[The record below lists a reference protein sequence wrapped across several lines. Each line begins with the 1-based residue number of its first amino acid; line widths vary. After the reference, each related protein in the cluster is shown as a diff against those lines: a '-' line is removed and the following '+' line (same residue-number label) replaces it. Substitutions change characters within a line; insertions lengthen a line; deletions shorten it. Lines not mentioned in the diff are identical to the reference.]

1 MLTFANQPVGQLIDQ
16 ASITVTHSLAAMT
29 HPLFTKHE
37 ATLNQALA
45 AIATR
50 GYWSPF
56 PEMPSPKVYG
66 ETANSD
72 GEAAFKAHLNRTFD
86 LNQPTTG
93 ETVGN
98 ERSPFGL
105 TLGIRYPR
113 ADVDALLAAS
123 AAAQSQWRAA
133 GPDAWAGVSL
143 EILTRLNKAS
153 FEIGYSVMHTTGQ
166 AFMMAFQAGGPHAQD
181 RALEAVAYAW
191 DELRRIP
198 ADAYWEKPQGKNPPL
213 AMHKRFTV
221 VPRGTG
227 LVLGCCTFPTWNGY
241 PGMFADLATGNTVI
255 VKPHPGAIL
264 PLAITVRI
272 AREVLREAGFDPNV
286 VTLLATDANDGP
298 LVQDLALRPEIKLID
313 FTGSTQNGNWLERHA
328 HQAQVYTEKAGVN
341 QIVIDS
347 VDNLKAV
354 AGNIAFS
361 LALYSGQMCTAPQ
374 NIYVPRDGIRTS
386 EGQISFD
393 DVAKTLAAAVEK
405 LVSDPARAVELTGA
419 IQNDGVMARI
429 ADARQLGEVL
439 TDSQSLAHPAFP
451 DAHVRSPL
459 MLKMDVR
466 TDAAK
471 FTQEWFGP
479 ISFVIA
485 TDSTAQS
492 LDLAGSIAAEHGALT
507 FSVYSTDDAVVD
519 AAYDAAIRGGV
530 ALSIN
535 LTGSVFVN
543 QTAAY
548 SDFHGTGA
556 NPAAN
561 SALSDAAYVANRFRV
576 VQSRV
581 HVAPKAAP
589 ATAGQTA

>member
-1 MLTFANQPVGQLIDQ
+1 
-16 ASITVTHSLAAMT
+16 MT

-37 ATLNQALA
+37 DTLKHALA
-45 AIATR
+45 AIESR

-56 PEMPSPKVYG
+56 VEMPSPKVYG
-66 ETANSD
+66 ESANAD
-72 GEAAFKAHLNRTFD
+72 GEAAFKSHLDKTFALD
-86 LNQPTTG
+86 QPAAG
-93 ETVGN
+93 ETVGA
-98 ERSPFGL
+98 ERSPYGIA
-105 TLGIRYPR
+105 LGVRYPKSTP
-113 ADVDALLAAS
+113 DALIAAA
-123 AAAQSQWRAA
+123 AAAQPAWRKA
-133 GPDAWAGVSL
+133 GPTAWIGVCM
-143 EILTRLNKAS
+143 EILARLNRAS
-153 FEIGYSVMHTTGQ
+153 FEIAYSVMHTTGQ

-198 ADAYWEKPQGKNPPL
+198 ADAHWEKPQGKNPPL
-213 AMHKRFTV
+213 AMHKRYTI

-241 PGMFADLATGNTVI
+241 PGLFADLATGNTVI

-272 AREVLREAGFDPNV
+272 VRDVLRDAGFDPNV
-286 VTLLATDANDGP
+286 VTLLATEPNDGA

-313 FTGSTQNGNWLERHA
+313 FTGSTQNGTWLERHA

-347 VDNLKAV
+347 VDDLKA
-354 AGNIAFS
+354 AAKNIAFS
-361 LALYSGQMCTAPQ
+361 LSLYSGQMCTAPQ
-374 NIYVPRDGIRTS
+374 NIYVPRGGIRTAD
-386 EGQISFD
+386 GHASFD
-393 DVAKTLAAAVEK
+393 EVAQAIAVAVQK
-405 LVSDPARAVELTGA
+405 LTGDPARSVELIGA
-419 IQNDGVMARI
+419 IQNDGVTARI
-429 ADARQLGEVL
+429 DDARKLGRVL
-439 TDSQSLAHPAFP
+439 ADSLALQHPAFP
-451 DAHVRSPL
+451 DAR
-459 MLKMDVR
+459 VR
-466 TDAAK
+466 TPLILQLDAADREK

-492 LDLAGSIAAEHGALT
+492 LDLAGAIAAEHGALT
-507 FSVYSTDDAVVD
+507 LSAYSTDDAVID
-519 AAYDAAIRGGV
+519 AAHDAAVRGGV

-535 LTGSVFVN
+535 LTGGVFVN
-543 QTAAY
+543 QSAAF

-561 SALSDAAYVANRFRV
+561 AALADSAFVANRFRV

-589 ATAGQTA
+589 AEAGQTA

>member
-1 MLTFANQPVGQLIDQ
+1 
-16 ASITVTHSLAAMT
+16 MT

-37 ATLNQALA
+37 DTLKHALA
-45 AIATR
+45 AIESR

-56 PEMPSPKVYG
+56 VEMPSPKVYG
-66 ETANSD
+66 ESANAD
-72 GEAAFKAHLNRTFD
+72 GEAAFKSHLDKTFALD
-86 LNQPTTG
+86 QPAAG
-93 ETVGN
+93 ETVGA
-98 ERSPFGL
+98 ERSPYGIGL
-105 TLGIRYPR
+105 GVRYPKSTP
-113 ADVDALLAAS
+113 DALIAAA
-123 AAAQSQWRAA
+123 AAAQPAWRKA
-133 GPDAWAGVSL
+133 GPTAWIGVCI
-143 EILTRLNKAS
+143 EILARLNRAS
-153 FEIGYSVMHTTGQ
+153 FEIAYSVMHTTGQ

-198 ADAYWEKPQGKNPPL
+198 ADAHWEKPQGKNPPL
-213 AMHKRFTV
+213 AMHKRYTI

-241 PGMFADLATGNTVI
+241 PGLFADLATGNTVI

-272 AREVLREAGFDPNV
+272 ARDVLREAGFDPNV
-286 VTLLATDANDGP
+286 VTLLATEPNDGA

-313 FTGSTQNGNWLERHA
+313 FTGSTQNGTWLERHA

-347 VDNLKAV
+347 VDDLKA
-354 AGNIAFS
+354 AAKNIAFS
-361 LALYSGQMCTAPQ
+361 LSLYSGQMCTAPQ
-374 NIYVPRDGIRTS
+374 NIYVPRGGVRTADGHA
-386 EGQISFD
+386 SFD
-393 DVAKTLAAAVEK
+393 EVAQAIAVAVQK
-405 LVSDPARAVELTGA
+405 LTGDPARSVELIGA
-419 IQNDGVMARI
+419 IQNDGVTARI
-429 ADARQLGEVL
+429 DDARKLGRVL
-439 TDSQSLAHPAFP
+439 ADSLALQHPAFP
-451 DAHVRSPL
+451 DAR
-459 MLKMDVR
+459 VR
-466 TDAAK
+466 TPLVLQLDAADREK

-492 LDLAGSIAAEHGALT
+492 LDLAGAIAAEHGALT
-507 FSVYSTDDAVVD
+507 LSAYSTDDAVID
-519 AAYDAAIRGGV
+519 AAHDAAVRGGV

-535 LTGSVFVN
+535 LTGGVFVN
-543 QTAAY
+543 QSAAF

-561 SALSDAAYVANRFRV
+561 AALADSAFVANRFRV

-581 HVAPKAAP
+581 HVAPKATP
-589 ATAGQTA
+589 AEAGQTA

>member
-1 MLTFANQPVGQLIDQ
+1 MIHA
-16 ASITVTHSLAAMT
+16 
-29 HPLFTKHE
+29 LFTKHE
-37 ATLNQALA
+37 DTLKRALA
-45 AIATR
+45 AIESR

-56 PEMPSPKVYG
+56 AEMPSPKVYG
-66 ETANSD
+66 ESGNAD
-72 GEAAFKAHLNRTFD
+72 GEAAFKSHLGKTFELD
-86 LNQPTTG
+86 QPASG
-93 ETVGN
+93 ETVGA
-98 ERSPFGL
+98 ERSPYGVAL
-105 TLGIRYPR
+105 DIRYPKSTP
-113 ADVDALLAAS
+113 DALI
-123 AAAQSQWRAA
+123 AAAGAAQRAWCEA
-133 GPDAWAGVSL
+133 GPSAWIGVSL
-143 EILTRLNKAS
+143 EILARLNRAS
-153 FEIGYSVMHTTGQ
+153 FEIAYSVMHTTGQ

-191 DELRRIP
+191 DQLRRIP
-198 ADAYWEKPQGKNPPL
+198 ADAHWEKPQGKNPPL
-213 AMHKRFTV
+213 AMQKRYTI

-241 PGMFADLATGNTVI
+241 PGLFADLATGNTVI

-272 AREVLREAGFDPNV
+272 ARDVLREAGFDPNV
-286 VTLLATDANDGP
+286 VTLLATEPNDGA

-313 FTGSTQNGNWLERHA
+313 FTGSTQNGTWLERHA

-347 VDNLKAV
+347 TDDLKA
-354 AGNIAFS
+354 AAKNIAFS

-374 NIYVPRDGIRTS
+374 NIYVPRDGIRTAD
-386 EGQISFD
+386 GHASFD
-393 DVAKTLAAAVEK
+393 EVAQAIAGAVQK
-405 LVSDPARAVELTGA
+405 LTGDPARSVELIGA
-419 IQNDGVMARI
+419 IQNDGVTARI
-429 ADARQLGEVL
+429 DAARAVGRVL
-439 TDSQSLAHPAFP
+439 LDSQTLQHPAFP
-451 DAHVRSPL
+451 DAR
-459 MLKMDVR
+459 VR
-466 TDAAK
+466 TPLVLQLDVADREK

-492 LDLAGSIAAEHGALT
+492 LDLAGEIAAEHGALT
-507 FSVYSTDDAVVD
+507 LSVYSMADDVID
-519 AAYDAAIRGGV
+519 AAHEAAVRGGV

-535 LTGSVFVN
+535 LTGGVFVN
-543 QTAAY
+543 QSAAF

-561 SALSDAAYVANRFRV
+561 AALADAAFVANRFRV

-589 ATAGQTA
+589 AEVGQPA